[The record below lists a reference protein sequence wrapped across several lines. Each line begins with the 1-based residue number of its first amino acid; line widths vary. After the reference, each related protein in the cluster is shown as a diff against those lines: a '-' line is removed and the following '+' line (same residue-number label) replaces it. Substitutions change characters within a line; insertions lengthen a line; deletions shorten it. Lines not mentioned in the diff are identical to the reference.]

1 MKKSNKIMANTRD
14 RHQYFFSC
22 KPNAILVLKIDEV
35 ITPPFSSVG
44 ELYGEI
50 SFNQSTKQLE
60 YKPQENYNGLVN
72 FTIQFE
78 NKGIQAFIDLQILV
92 ANTFKPRARIIKIIG
107 QELIS
112 SDVIALVELIKNSFD
127 ANSLNIE
134 LKLNNIFSPDGEIIV
149 KDDGSGMTYDKIINV
164 WLEPATPDKKSKTN
178 TSYSNCFERRLLGE
192 KGIGRFAVHRLGN
205 KIELITRASKD
216 CNGTLEDYE
225 TIVDIDWNEFTEEKY
240 LDEIPIKVV
249 KNNSPN
255 TFINSSGTLIR
266 VTQINPWKNTK
277 AVKDAVIKIKSL
289 ESPVKAKQVK
299 LHKTDEKKDPG
310 ITLKITSNDEQLDK
324 DISQIKS
331 LSELIKTAFYSFS
344 AIIDE
349 NGKILYD
356 YTFNRPDYQDIK
368 RQVLSKT
375 EDLIKKD
382 VEWFEEHPLTPENS
396 PGIFEVNL
404 SAWDLE
410 TATLK
415 IAGLSDYYRN
425 IIKPNSGV
433 RIYRDNF
440 RVWPYG
446 EPDDDWLNLD
456 LTRLNAPKERTV
468 SRNQVFGVVHISSI
482 ENPELKDQS
491 NREGLIISRQYENF
505 YHLVNATLSVFA
517 NERKADK
524 IKIDKIS
531 SSKKVTDIVTES
543 LKKLK
548 TKVESN
554 NHSLLYNPDIDL
566 IEKNYHDKINDVLER
581 YMMAA
586 AIGISYSIPIHEMKL
601 RLTSIKH
608 VIDDLEKNPLLQD
621 KYLRQL
627 SEYVKETDDIIKA
640 VTSIMSRQKK
650 QSVDLNKVAENVR
663 ILKES
668 ELRKYN
674 IEYEIQNVK
683 DFKVDAVPGLL
694 NTAVLNVV
702 DNSIYWLRAKRNDFR
717 QKQKDFHP
725 KISLMF
731 GTNQDGRKYMKISDN
746 GFGFE
751 DPFELLVEPY
761 YSRKTDGL
769 GLGLYLV
776 KEIMMRQGG
785 RVNGFNEDGAVIEII
800 F

>member
-1 MKKSNKIMANTRD
+1 
-14 RHQYFFSC
+14 
-22 KPNAILVLKIDEV
+22 LVLKFDIIIPESIIV
-35 ITPPFSSVG
+35 AGNTF
-44 ELYGEI
+44 GEI
-50 SFNQSTKQLE
+50 IYNKLTKE
-60 YKPQENYNGLVN
+60 HEFTPNKDFFGAGK

-78 NKGIQAFIDLQILV
+78 NLGIQEFIDVQILV

-127 ANSLNIE
+127 ADSKCIE
-134 LKLNNIFSPDGEIIV
+134 LKLNNIFSTDGEIIV

-178 TSYSNCFERRLLGE
+178 ISYSNCFERRLLGE

-216 CNGTLEDYE
+216 CIGTLEDYE
-225 TIVDIDWNEFTEEKY
+225 TIVEIDWNEFTEEKY

-249 KNNSPN
+249 KNNSPS

-266 VTQINPWKNTK
+266 VSQINPWKNIK
-277 AVKDAVIKIKSL
+277 AVRDAVIKIKSL
-289 ESPVKAKQVK
+289 ESPIKAKQVK
-299 LHKTDEKKDPG
+299 LHKTEEKKDPG
-310 ITLKITSNDEQLDK
+310 ITLRITSDDELLNK
-324 DISQIKS
+324 DINQVKS
-331 LSELIKTAFYSFS
+331 LADLLGTAFYTFS
-344 AIIDE
+344 AIVDE

-356 YTFNRPDYQDIK
+356 YAFNRPDYQDIK
-368 RQVLSKT
+368 REVISKSD
-375 EDLIKKD
+375 DLIRKKT
-382 VEWFEEHPLTPENS
+382 EWFEEHPINPTNS
-396 PGIFEVNL
+396 PGIFELNF
-404 SAWDLE
+404 SAWDLD

-415 IAGLSDYYRN
+415 VAGLADYYRN
-425 IIKPNSGV
+425 IIKPNAGV

-446 EPDDDWLNLD
+446 EPEDDWLNLD
-456 LTRLNAPKERTV
+456 LKRLNAPSERSV

-482 ENPELKDQS
+482 ENPDLKDQS
-491 NREGLIISRQYENF
+491 NREGLIFSQQYEQF
-505 YHLVNATLSVFA
+505 YHLVSAAVSVFA
-517 NERKADK
+517 NERKKDK
-524 IKIDKIS
+524 VKIDNVSHTKQ
-531 SSKKVTDIVTES
+531 VTDIVTES
-543 LKKLK
+543 IHNLKQ
-548 TKVESN
+548 KVQNN
-554 NHSLLYNPDIDL
+554 NHTLLYNPDLDL
-566 IEKNYHDKINDVLER
+566 IEKNYRKKIDDVLER

-601 RLTSIKH
+601 RLTSIKN

-627 SEYVKETDDIIKA
+627 ADYVKETDDIVKA

-663 ILKES
+663 ILKDS
-668 ELRKYN
+668 ELKKYN
-674 IEYEIQNVK
+674 IDYEVEASS
-683 DFKVDAVPGLL
+683 DFKIDAVPGLL
-694 NTAVLNVV
+694 NTAILNIV
-702 DNSIYWLRAKRNDFR
+702 DNSIYWLRAKKNEAR
-717 QKQKDFHP
+717 QRHQNFQP
-725 KISLMF
+725 KISISF
-731 GTNQDGRKYMKISDN
+731 GLNDEGRKCMKICDN

-751 DPFELLVEPY
+751 DPFDLLVEPY

-776 KEIMMRQGG
+776 NEIIIRQGG
-785 RVNGFNEDGAVIEII
+785 RVNGYNENGAVVELV

>member
-1 MKKSNKIMANTRD
+1 MAIKLD
-14 RHQYFFSC
+14 RQQYFFSC
-22 KPNAILVLKIDEV
+22 KPNTTLVLKFDKV
-35 ITPPFSSVG
+35 ITPQYSCGG
-44 ELYGEI
+44 ELFGEI
-50 SFNQSTKQLE
+50 SFNQITKQLE
-60 YKPQENYNGLVN
+60 YKPQKDFTGLV
-72 FTIQFE
+72 QFILQFDSD
-78 NKGIQAFIDLQILV
+78 GIHEIIDVQILV

-127 ANSLNIE
+127 ADSLNIE
-134 LKLNNIFSPDGEIIV
+134 LKLNNIFSSNGEIIV

-225 TIVDIDWNEFTEEKY
+225 TIVEIDWNEFTEEKY

-255 TFINSSGTLIR
+255 TFVNSSGTLIR

-277 AVKDAVIKIKSL
+277 DVTDAVIKIKSL
-289 ESPVKAKQVK
+289 ESPVKTKQVK
-299 LHKTDEKKDPG
+299 LHKTEEKKDPG
-310 ITLKITSNDEQLDK
+310 ITLSITSDNEQLNR
-324 DISQIKS
+324 DIKQVKS
-331 LSELIKTAFYSFS
+331 LAELLDTAFYTFS

-368 RQVLSKT
+368 REVVSKT
-375 EDLIKKD
+375 DNLIRKKT
-382 VEWFEEHPLTPENS
+382 EWFEEHPITPNNT
-396 PGIFEVNL
+396 PGIFELNF
-404 SAWDLE
+404 SAWDLDA
-410 TATLK
+410 ATLK
-415 IAGLSDYYRN
+415 VAGLADYYKN
-425 IIKPNSGV
+425 IIKPNAGV
-433 RIYRDNF
+433 RVYRDNF

-446 EPDDDWLNLD
+446 EPGDDWLNLD
-456 LTRLNAPKERTV
+456 LKRLNAPTERSV

-482 ENPELKDQS
+482 ENPYLKDQS
-491 NREGLIISRQYENF
+491 NREGLIFSQQYEQF
-505 YHLVNATLSVFA
+505 FHLVSAAIAVFA

-531 SSKKVTDIVTES
+531 NSKKVTDIVTES
-543 LKKLK
+543 LKNLK
-548 TKVESN
+548 TKVDNN
-554 NHSLLYNPDIDL
+554 NHSSLYNSDIDL

-608 VIDDLEKNPLLQD
+608 VIADIEKNPLLQD
-621 KYLRQL
+621 EYLRKL
-627 SEYVKETDDIIKA
+627 AEYVKETDDIVKA

-650 QSVDLNKVAENVR
+650 QSVDLIKVAENVR
-663 ILKES
+663 ILKDS
-668 ELRKYN
+668 ELKKYN
-674 IEYEIQNVK
+674 IEYEVNAAK

-694 NTAVLNVV
+694 NTAILNIV
-702 DNSIYWLRAKRNDFR
+702 DNCIYWLRAKKSESR
-717 QKQKDFHP
+717 QSLQEFQP
-725 KISLMF
+725 KIIISF
-731 GTNQDGRKYMKISDN
+731 DVNDEGRKLMKISDN

-751 DPFELLVEPY
+751 DPFDLLIEPY

-776 KEIMMRQGG
+776 NEIIIRQGG
-785 RVNGFNEDGAVIEII
+785 RVNGYNNNGAVIELT